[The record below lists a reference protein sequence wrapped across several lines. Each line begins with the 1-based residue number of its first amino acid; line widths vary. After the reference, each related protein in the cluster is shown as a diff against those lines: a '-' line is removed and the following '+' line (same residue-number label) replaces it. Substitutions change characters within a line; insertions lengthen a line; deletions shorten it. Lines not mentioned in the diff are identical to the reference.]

1 MKLGNYRLALDVGTN
16 SLGWALIRLDDKD
29 TPAGIIRLGSR
40 IFSDGRHPKSGESL
54 GALRRQPRQMRRMRD
69 RTLRRQIGKCAQTTT
84 AEFYEKYAK
93 ASVTDWEMRSND
105 NSVAI
110 RPRSFRNPAPQQKH
124 R

>member
-84 AEFYEKYAK
+84 VLLFAQDRFVILPPSKN
-93 ASVTDWEMRSND
+93 TDD
-105 NSVAI
+105 G
-110 RPRSFRNPAPQQKH
+110 H
-124 R
+124 RV